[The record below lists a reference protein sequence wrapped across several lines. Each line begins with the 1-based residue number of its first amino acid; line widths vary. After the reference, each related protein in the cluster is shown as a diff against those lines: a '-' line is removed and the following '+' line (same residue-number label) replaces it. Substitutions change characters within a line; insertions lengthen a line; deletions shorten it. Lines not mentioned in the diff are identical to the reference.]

1 MNFCA
6 KTLRFFPIFIVHF
19 GRRLLPVTPSLEF
32 SFTSFCRSRGCG
44 FPVSSGTPS
53 PRKYSLTFIKML
65 YLRTPPATPRKILA
79 THSKYFEGTD
89 LTLFAHL
96 EI

>member
-1 MNFCA
+1 MIFCA
-6 KTLRFFPIFIVHF
+6 KTLRFFPFFIVHF

-32 SFTSFCRSRGCG
+32 G

-65 YLRTPPATPRKILA
+65 YLRTPPAKPPNDHT
-79 THSKYFEGTD
+79 THSPEQ
-89 LTLFAHL
+89 
-96 EI
+96 